1 MPEKQTI
8 NGQKLN
14 EFVYNKFVQSE
25 INNTD
30 LVELIKLAG
39 SLLNLK
45 TIPDYAK
52 ANGITYQGA
61 KTCRD
66 VTELFGVKFIIKND

>member
-1 MPEKQTI
+1 MTENKTI
-8 NGQKLN
+8 NGEKLA
-14 EFVYNKFVQSE
+14 EFTYKKFV
-25 INNTD
+25 NNELNSAD

-52 ANGITYQGA
+52 ANGLTYQGV
-61 KTCRD
+61 KTCRNI
-66 VTELFGVKFIIKND
+66 TELFNVKFVIDNE

>member
-1 MPEKQTI
+1 MTENQTI
-8 NGQKLN
+8 NGEKLA
-14 EFVYNKFVQSE
+14 EFTYKKFVNNE
-25 INNTD
+25 LNNTD